1 MATAREK
8 KGRWYY
14 RITVSSNEK
23 TKYLERGSFTTKEEA
38 LAAGKEHELKIK
50 KGESMIIPVSITYGD
65 MAEEWITTYAPSM
78 YKKNTIDTH
87 RKTLKNYILPV
98 LKDNYVA
105 SISTRD
111 LQQIINNE
119 TPNHT
124 KYGLDKIH
132 STLAKSF
139 DYGIVSG
146 YITRTPLDG
155 LIMPQ
160 KRSVMAQTLKPSREA
175 KACPK
180 RLINAIFDR
189 FPEGHPCHIPLLL
202 GYRCGLRLGEAY
214 GVLIDDIDRR
224 NRKLYVRRQI
234 QFDDKTNEL
243 YLSDLKYCYPGEYRV
258 VDLDMNTWRILM
270 RHITR
275 IESSRPVMNH
285 IQYYI
290 SENNVVNTT
299 GGEPVFFL
307 NVRPADGSLVSPR
320 TMQHVGRVIHG
331 KEGKFNCVD
340 TEWDF
345 HQLRHTHASDCI
357 AAGMPPESVQKR
369 LGHKQLTTT
378 YKFYVHETE
387 SQDKKAKKVL
397 EGMYEPSNR

>member
-139 DYGIVSG
+139 DY
-146 YITRTPLDG
+146 
-155 LIMPQ
+155 
-160 KRSVMAQTLKPSREA
+160 
-175 KACPK
+175 
-180 RLINAIFDR
+180 
-189 FPEGHPCHIPLLL
+189 
-202 GYRCGLRLGEAY
+202 
-214 GVLIDDIDRR
+214 
-224 NRKLYVRRQI
+224 
-234 QFDDKTNEL
+234 
-243 YLSDLKYCYPGEYRV
+243 
-258 VDLDMNTWRILM
+258 
-270 RHITR
+270 
-275 IESSRPVMNH
+275 
-285 IQYYI
+285 
-290 SENNVVNTT
+290 
-299 GGEPVFFL
+299 
-307 NVRPADGSLVSPR
+307 
-320 TMQHVGRVIHG
+320 
-331 KEGKFNCVD
+331 
-340 TEWDF
+340 
-345 HQLRHTHASDCI
+345 
-357 AAGMPPESVQKR
+357 
-369 LGHKQLTTT
+369 
-378 YKFYVHETE
+378 
-387 SQDKKAKKVL
+387 
-397 EGMYEPSNR
+397 